1 MNGVTAMSVTAMSI
15 RCLHLLQDKELSGV
29 YNLFGGLAL
38 LDGAPPDDRVIIG
51 VGDTHNSLMQ

>member
-1 MNGVTAMSVTAMSI
+1 MSVTAMSI